1 MQISWIDWG
10 IVILYIIF
18 AMGVGVWFARRAS
31 SSLSEFFISGRNLPW
46 WIAGT
51 SMVATT
57 FAADTPL
64 AITGM
69 VAHEGIAGNWLWW
82 NMAATHVMA
91 TFFFARLWRRAD
103 IITDLELISLRYSGK
118 PAQVL
123 RGFRSFWEG
132 IVLNCIIM
140 GWVILA
146 MVKIMDVLFGLDQ
159 VAQNLGL
166 PGWIDGKWLGIV
178 ICLIIA
184 VAYTF
189 LSGFWGVVMTDFIQ
203 FFLAMFGAVALAV
216 ISLNEFGGIGEV
228 KMRLA
233 EQFSGR
239 SGDILNFFP
248 EVGGSFLPMVTFV
261 AFLSVN
267 WWATKAADGGGYIA
281 QRMFSAKNE
290 KHSFFATLWYTIAHY
305 AIRPWPWIIVGLIS
319 LIAFPDLE
327 DKEAGYPMMVLTYMP
342 VGMLGIM
349 LASFLAAFM
358 STIDTQINWGT
369 SVLINDLY
377 KPFIKPGAQERHY
390 IAASRWLIVLLM
402 VLGGGT
408 AYLMQSIKGAWQLM
422 YGMTAG
428 IGGVYIMRWFWWRV
442 NAWSEITAWL
452 VSAVVYYLCYLYDPK
467 MLYGWKL
474 IITTLC
480 STSAWVMVTLLTAPT
495 EESRLV
501 QFYERIRPGSPWWKP
516 IAAKSSVRVD
526 SLGWYDIGDWFAGI
540 FLVYSS
546 LFFIGKLIFQE
557 WISAGVYLV
566 IAVVSA
572 YIIYRNFDRHI
583 EKRLWVKGYKND
595 V

>member
-377 KPFIKPGAQERHY
+377 KPFLKPGAQERHY
-390 IAASRWLIVLLM
+390 ITASRWLIVLLM

-501 QFYERIRPGSPWWKP
+501 RFYERIRPGSPWWKP

>member
-377 KPFIKPGAQERHY
+377 KPFLKPGAQERHY
-390 IAASRWLIVLLM
+390 ITASRWLIVLLM

>member
-233 EQFSGR
+233 EQFSDR

-342 VGMLGIM
+342 VGLLGIM

-480 STSAWVMVTLLTAPT
+480 STSAWVAVTLLTAPT

-572 YIIYRNFDRHI
+572 YIIYHNFDRHV
-583 EKRLWVKGYKND
+583 EKKA
-595 V
+595 

>member
-377 KPFIKPGAQERHY
+377 KPFLKPGAQERHY
-390 IAASRWLIVLLM
+390 ITASRWLIVLLM

-480 STSAWVMVTLLTAPT
+480 STSAWVAVTLLTAPT

-501 QFYERIRPGSPWWKP
+501 RFYERIRPGSPWWKP

-583 EKRLWVKGYKND
+583 EKRL
-595 V
+595 